1 MRRTL
6 TVGLAVAL
14 VVGCSSTPQVP
25 VRLQGDPTS
34 IARLAGNWSGEYWG
48 AAGGRGGSLSFS
60 LRSGTDSLYGDVTMI
75 DPRGQT
81 IRPADPIDVHAQHV
95 RSPQQLRIDFVAVH
109 DDSLRGVL
117 EPYIAPDCDC
127 AVSTT
132 FDGQVKGDRI
142 TGRFQTR
149 NGGRVQAEGSW
160 EMKRVGGAG

>member
-1 MRRTL
+1 MHRTL
-6 TVGLAVAL
+6 IAGLAVAL
-14 VVGCSSTPQVP
+14 VVACSTTPQVP

-34 IARLAGNWSGEYWG
+34 ISRLAGDWSGEYWG
-48 AAGGRGGSLSFS
+48 ASGGRGGSLSFS

-81 IRPADPIDVHAQHV
+81 IRSADPANVHAQHV
-95 RSPQQLRIDFVAVH
+95 RSPQQLRIDFVAVR

-132 FDGQVKGDRI
+132 FSGQVKGDRI
-142 TGRFQTR
+142 TGTFQTR
-149 NGGRVQAEGSW
+149 NSGRVQAEGNW
-160 EMKRVGGAG
+160 EMKRAGGTK